1 MTPRDIGLAL
11 LVAVLWGSN
20 FIAIDAGLAV
30 VPPLLFVAMRFVLV
44 ALPAVFFVPRPGVGW
59 RWVVLIG
66 VFMSLGQFSLVYVA
80 MHLGMPAGLTPLVLQ
95 AQVLFT
101 VVLSSVFLREH
112 ATRGQVAGVVVGVV
126 GLAVVA
132 FGRTAVA
139 PLLPLLL
146 VVAAALSWA
155 IGNVMSRRIKA
166 SSGLSLVVWSGLVVP
181 VPLAALSWVFE
192 GRDAIVHALTHLTP
206 LAVGSAVFTAWLASL
221 LGYGLWNTL
230 LARYPAGSVVPF
242 TMLVPVVGMLA
253 AWAALREVPTWL
265 EIAGGTLLLAGVATS
280 VRRRRPASEPSEP
293 SAPSDAYRGVGV
305 RDGDRRP
312 DGDGRTARPSRLR
325 RLRALHVDAGTGEPG
340 GRAGPAPRPSDHER
354 AGAVRG
360 GSGAGPPAQPVA
372 SRPAAR

>member
-1 MTPRDIGLAL
+1 MSPRDVGLAV

-30 VPPLLFVAMRFVLV
+30 VPPLLFVAIRFVLV

-59 RWVVLIG
+59 RWVVLVG

-95 AQVLFT
+95 AQALFT

-132 FGRTAVA
+132 FGRTAIA
-139 PLLPLLL
+139 PLLPFLL
-146 VVAAALSWA
+146 VVCAAMSWA
-155 IGNVMSRRIKA
+155 IGNVVARRVKA

-181 VPLAALSWVFE
+181 VPLAALSWVLE
-192 GRDAIVHALTHLTP
+192 GREAIVHALTNLTP
-206 LAVGSAVFTAWLASL
+206 VAVGSAVFTAWLASL

-242 TMLVPVVGMLA
+242 TMLVPVVGMFT
-253 AWAALREVPTWL
+253 AWAALGEVPTWL
-265 EIAGGTLLLAGVATS
+265 EVAGGALLLTGVATS
-280 VRRRRPASEPSEP
+280 LRRRGASAEPSRAAHGDE
-293 SAPSDAYRGVGV
+293 GV

-312 DGDGRTARPSRLR
+312 D
-325 RLRALHVDAGTGEPG
+325 
-340 GRAGPAPRPSDHER
+340 RAGPAPRPTDHER
-354 AGAVRG
+354 PGDVRG
-360 GSGAGPPAQPVA
+360 GSGSGPCSQPVA

>member
-66 VFMSLGQFSLVYVA
+66 VFMSLGQFRLVYVA

-101 VVLSSVFLREH
+101 VVLLSVFLREH
-112 ATRGQVAGVVVGVV
+112 ATRGQVPGVVVGVV

-166 SSGLSLVVWSGLVVP
+166 TPACRSWSGRASSSPCRSPRCRGCSRAATRSSTLSL
-181 VPLAALSWVFE
+181 
-192 GRDAIVHALTHLTP
+192 T
-206 LAVGSAVFTAWLASL
+206 
-221 LGYGLWNTL
+221 
-230 LARYPAGSVVPF
+230 
-242 TMLVPVVGMLA
+242 
-253 AWAALREVPTWL
+253 
-265 EIAGGTLLLAGVATS
+265 
-280 VRRRRPASEPSEP
+280 
-293 SAPSDAYRGVGV
+293 
-305 RDGDRRP
+305 
-312 DGDGRTARPSRLR
+312 
-325 RLRALHVDAGTGEPG
+325 
-340 GRAGPAPRPSDHER
+340 
-354 AGAVRG
+354 
-360 GSGAGPPAQPVA
+360 
-372 SRPAAR
+372 